1 MITVAVISLMLSYLL
16 RQVLFAV
23 PALFG
28 VMVVVFALM
37 KAVPG
42 DVVTGL
48 VGLEGNVSVE
58 RMAELRRM
66 FGLDL
71 PIHVQFG
78 QWFGAAVQGDLGSS
92 LRTGRPIGADLM
104 LRFPVTLE
112 LTLLGLL
119 IALALAVPLGILAA
133 LWRGKVVDYAVSL
146 FALLGLS
153 IPGFFLGILLI
164 LLFSLRLDWLPP
176 AGYVPFAEAPLENLR
191 HMILPSVSLGLILA
205 AAATRIMRSSM
216 LEVLGRDYVRTAQAK
231 GLARR
236 TVIFR
241 HALRNALNPV
251 ITVVGLQFGALLGG
265 AVIIEQVFALPGVG
279 RFALEGI
286 NLRDYPV
293 VQGSVLLISAAF
305 IAVNVLVD
313 AVYSLV
319 DPRIRYA

>member
-1 MITVAVISLMLSYLL
+1 MLSYLL
-16 RQVLFAV
+16 RQLLLAV

-28 VMVVVFALM
+28 VMVVVFGLM

-42 DVVTGL
+42 DVVTNL
-48 VGLEGNVSVE
+48 VGLQGNVSAE
-58 RMAELRRM
+58 RLVELRRM

-71 PIHVQFG
+71 PLPEQFW
-78 QWFGAAVQGDLGSS
+78 QWFSAAAQGDLGSS
-92 LRTGRPIGADLM
+92 LRTGRPVVTDLM

-119 IALALAVPLGILAA
+119 IALVMAIPLGIIAA
-133 LWRGKVVDYAVSL
+133 MWRGKPVDYAVSV

-164 LLFSLRLDWLPP
+164 LLFSLRLNWLPP
-176 AGYVPFAEAPLENLR
+176 AGYVPFAESPIENLR
-191 HMILPSVSLGLILA
+191 HMLLPAVSLGLILA
-205 AAATRIMRSSM
+205 AATTRITRSSM
-216 LEVLGRDYVRTAQAK
+216 LEVLGRDYVRTARAK
-231 GLARR
+231 GLSERL
-236 TVIFR
+236 VIFR

-265 AVIIEQVFALPGVG
+265 AVIIEQVFGLPGVG

-293 VQGSVLLISAAF
+293 VQGAVLLIASSF

-313 AVYSLV
+313 VIYSLV
-319 DPRIRYA
+319 DPRIRYG

>member
-1 MITVAVISLMLSYLL
+1 MFSYLL
-16 RQVLFAV
+16 RQLLLAV

-42 DVVTGL
+42 DVVTNL
-48 VGLEGNVSVE
+48 VGLQGNVSAE
-58 RMAELRRM
+58 RMAEMRRM

-71 PIHVQFG
+71 PLHTQFA
-78 QWFGAAVQGDLGSS
+78 QWFSAAAQGDLGSS
-92 LRTGRPIGADLM
+92 LRTGRPVVTDLI

-119 IALALAVPLGILAA
+119 IALVMAIPLGVIAA
-133 LWRGKVVDYAVSL
+133 LWRGKLVDYAVSV

-176 AGYVPFAEAPLENLR
+176 AGYVPFTESPLQNLR
-191 HMILPSVSLGLILA
+191 HMVLPAVSLGLILA
-205 AAATRIMRSSM
+205 AAATRITRSSM
-216 LEVLGRDYVRTAQAK
+216 LEVLGRDYVRTARAK
-231 GLARR
+231 GLPERD
-236 TVIFR
+236 VVFR

-265 AVIIEQVFALPGVG
+265 AVIIEQVFGLPGVG

-293 VQGSVLLISAAF
+293 VQGAVLLIAAAF
-305 IAVNVLVD
+305 ITVNVLVD
-313 AVYSLV
+313 MIYSLV
-319 DPRIRYA
+319 DPRIRYG

>member
-1 MITVAVISLMLSYLL
+1 MLSYVL
-16 RQVLFAV
+16 RQVLFAI

-28 VMVVVFALM
+28 VTVVVFGLM

-42 DVVTGL
+42 DVVTNL
-48 VGLEGNVSVE
+48 VGLQGNVSAE
-58 RMAELRRM
+58 RLVELRRM

-71 PIHVQFG
+71 PVHVQFG
-78 QWFGAAVQGDLGSS
+78 QWLSAAVQGDLGSS
-92 LRTGRPIGADLM
+92 LRTGRPIVGDLA

-119 IALALAVPLGILAA
+119 IALVLAVPLGIVAA

-164 LLFSLRLDWLPP
+164 LLFSLRLEWLPP
-176 AGYVPFAEAPLENLR
+176 AGYVPFTESPVENLR
-191 HMILPSVSLGLILA
+191 HMLLPSVSLGLILA

-216 LEVLGRDYVRTAQAK
+216 LEVLGRDYVRTARAK
-231 GLARR
+231 GLAKR
-236 TVIFR
+236 TVILR

-293 VQGSVLLISAAF
+293 VQGSVLLISVAF

-313 AVYSLV
+313 TVYSLV

>member
-1 MITVAVISLMLSYLL
+1 MLSYVL
-16 RQVLFAV
+16 RQVLFAI

-28 VMVVVFALM
+28 VTVVVFGLM

-42 DVVTGL
+42 DVVTNL
-48 VGLEGNVSVE
+48 VGLQGNVSAE
-58 RMAELRRM
+58 RLVELRRM

-71 PIHVQFG
+71 PVHVQFG
-78 QWFGAAVQGDLGSS
+78 QWLSAAVQGDLGSS
-92 LRTGRPIGADLM
+92 LRTGRPIVGDLA

-119 IALALAVPLGILAA
+119 IALVLAVPLGIVAA

-164 LLFSLRLDWLPP
+164 LLFSLRLEWLPP
-176 AGYVPFAEAPLENLR
+176 AGYVPFTESPVENLR
-191 HMILPSVSLGLILA
+191 HMLLPSVSLGLILA

-216 LEVLGRDYVRTAQAK
+216 LEVLGRDYVRTARAK
-231 GLARR
+231 GLAKS
-236 TVIFR
+236 TVILR

-293 VQGSVLLISAAF
+293 VQGSVLLISVAF

-313 AVYSLV
+313 TVYSLV